1 MKRTIIERVAI
12 YLAARYGWGTGN
24 KPTPFWNREA
34 RRIIA
39 MVHRHDARKAGRR

>member
-24 KPTPFWNREA
+24 KPVPFWNREA

-39 MVHRHDARKAGRR
+39 MVRRHDRKAGKR